1 MQLPP
6 MRTDLRGQMATALA
20 IACGLAL
27 AVLGGWAAGH
37 VMLDGRHL
45 VILVLATVATFVL
58 GVLFFY
64 ARETLLLLIILF
76 RSNLDLILG
85 MTKIGGGGAG
95 ISMGGLLNALI
106 IGLIAMELLSRKR
119 IPTLRLLLRTWLPLL
134 VVMIFTLTYTPQLI
148 PGIKNDLAL
157 LSNAAIFLLAFVH
170 VRDKASHDLWM
181 RAVLLSTIG
190 PVLYGL
196 YQVVT
201 HTGFQA
207 PAYEGDGL
215 RINSSFTH
223 PNIFAFYLV
232 LMVSLLFVVWRG
244 GILEVSPR
252 VRRLLPLYGM
262 VLLFLLMGTKTRSAW
277 GAMAFFF
284 LAYSLIMERKLL
296 PWLVLA
302 AGASLFLPD
311 VRERISELTTG
322 NSGMYFQPLNSFAW
336 RKEMWIAALHFM
348 QPSHYLLGYGKE
360 SYEFYSRL
368 FFPLYD
374 GAGPPAHNV
383 YMQVFFDGGA
393 LGLAGFIW
401 LLIGSGTLAA
411 RVLKRDRMEGFL
423 LVMLVVEFAIVSFS
437 DNMLDYLVY
446 NWYLWFVLGVGLSLH
461 LQQQAGRASLRS
473 SAVHHAGLAQG
484 ARPLA
489 REHA

>member
-1 MQLPP
+1 MQILP
-6 MRTDLRGQMATALA
+6 MRADLRGQLGAALA
-20 IACGLAL
+20 IACGLVL
-27 AVLGGWAAGH
+27 TVLGGWVAGH
-37 VMLDGRHL
+37 LTLDGRHL
-45 VILVLATVATFVL
+45 LILLLAATAAFVL
-58 GVLFFY
+58 GILFFY
-64 ARETLLLLIILF
+64 ASETLLLLIILF

-106 IGLIAMELLSRKR
+106 IGLIAMEMLSRKQ
-119 IPTLRLLLRTWLPLL
+119 IPVWRLLLRTWLPLL
-134 VVMIFTLTYTPQLI
+134 VVMIFTLAYTPRLI

-157 LSNAAIFLLAFVH
+157 LSNAAIFLLAFAH
-170 VRDKASHDLWM
+170 VRDKSSHDLWM

-232 LMVSLLFVVWRG
+232 LMLSLLFVVWRG
-244 GILEVSPR
+244 GILAVSPR
-252 VRRLLPLYGM
+252 VRRLLPVYGLL
-262 VLLFLLMGTKTRSAW
+262 LLFLLMGTKTRSAW

-284 LAYSLIMERKLL
+284 LAYALIMERKLL

-302 AGASLFLPD
+302 AGAALFLPD
-311 VRERISELTTG
+311 VRERITELTTG
-322 NSGMYFQPLNSFAW
+322 NSGMYYQPLNSFAW
-336 RKEMWIAALHFM
+336 RKDMWLAALHFM
-348 QPSHYLLGYGKE
+348 QPANYLFGYGKE
-360 SYEFYSRL
+360 SYEFYSRW
-368 FFPLYD
+368 FYPL
-374 GAGPPAHNV
+374 GNGEGPPAHNV
-383 YMQVFFDGGA
+383 YMQVFFDGGL
-393 LGLAGFIW
+393 LGLAGFVW
-401 LLIGSGTLAA
+401 LLIGSGTLAT
-411 RVLKRDRMEGFL
+411 RVLKSDRKEGFL

-461 LQQQAGRASLRS
+461 MAQHSGYDALAARSSPDAQFPAAVASLRK
-473 SAVHHAGLAQG
+473 
-484 ARPLA
+484 R
-489 REHA
+489 R